1 MTHSAQT
8 LRASAYGNFLEWF
21 DFTLYGFF
29 ALAIGSNF
37 FPSSDPLLS
46 ALASYTALA
55 AGFLMRPIGAV
66 LMGAAADKR
75 GRKPVLLFT
84 FTLMGLSTL
93 MVVCAPSHAEY
104 GVIGPV
110 MVVAARLLAGFAA
123 AGETGA
129 AAALA
134 IEASPPDQRGRWG
147 AWFSLSTYLGLAAGA
162 GVALL
167 CYGVLGIEQTNEWGW
182 RVGYSTGLL
191 ILPFGWWA
199 RSRLIDGHQAVSQH
213 IVKQGKKQVVG
224 MTLRVAGLTA
234 YGTSV
239 VYVVIVFMPT
249 FALKQLGIEQATSAF
264 TSMLASVIVGLVALV
279 GGRLADRLG
288 RKKVMFAGLLTSV
301 VTSAPLFALMLA
313 NPNTLSLVGFQWTCA
328 VGLGLFVGGSLPLMV
343 ESFKP
348 HQRALGVGLG
358 YNLGVMMFGALG
370 PVVNTLA
377 LSRGYVWAPLI
388 YLLGTAAVT
397 ALTLWATEDTSR
409 GAGQ

>member
-37 FPSSDPLLS
+37 FPSSDPMLS

-66 LMGAAADKR
+66 VMGSAADKR
-75 GRKPVLLFT
+75 GRKPVLLIT
-84 FTLMGLSTL
+84 FALMGLSTL
-93 MVVCAPSHAEY
+93 MVVCAPPYSMY
-104 GVIGPV
+104 GVAGPV
-110 MVVAARLLAGFAA
+110 MVIVARLLAGFAA

-167 CYGVLGIEQTNEWGW
+167 CYGAMGSEQTNDWGW
-182 RVGYSTGLL
+182 RLGYGVGLL

-199 RSRLIDGHQAVSQH
+199 RSRLIDGHQVASQQV
-213 IVKQGKKQVVG
+213 VKQGRMQVIG

-249 FALKQLGIEQATSAF
+249 FALKQLGIAQGTSAL
-264 TSMLASVIVGLVALV
+264 TSMLASTIVGVAALA
-279 GGRLADRLG
+279 GGRLADRMG
-288 RKKVMFAGLLTSV
+288 RKKVMFIGLLTAV
-301 VTSAPLFALMLA
+301 LTSTPLFAHMLA
-313 NPNTLSLVGFQWTCA
+313 NPGTLSLVGFQWACA
-328 VGLGLFVGGSLPLMV
+328 AGLGLFAGGSLPLMV
-343 ESFKP
+343 ESFSP
-348 HQRALGVGLG
+348 GQRALGVGLG
-358 YNLGVMMFGALG
+358 YNLGVMIFGAMG

-377 LSRGYVWAPLI
+377 LSRGYIWAPLF
-388 YLLGTAAVT
+388 YLMGTTAVT
-397 ALTLWATEDTSR
+397 AITLFVTKDTSR
-409 GAGQ
+409 GVEK